1 MLTNE
6 EKLAFKAKA
15 DDTVDPALTERQK
28 INTMAGLM
36 ASINRYVRNS
46 LFLLCVHA
54 FENFQILFQKLVILL
69 NYEKDSIN
77 YNNF

>member
-1 MLTNE
+1 LAAQWKTLTKE
-6 EKLAFKAKA
+6 EKLSFKAKA
-15 DDTVDPALTERQK
+15 DDTEDPALTERQK

-54 FENFQILFQKLVILL
+54 YENFRYYSKNLL
-69 NYEKDSIN
+69 Y
-77 YNNF
+77 